1 MEIKV
6 AGDSSLVVKFGNEI
20 DEKINQKVRAFR
32 LAAEKRSIKGIIEY
46 IPTYCTV
53 YVIYDP
59 LVIGTDALIKELEN
73 VAKEANE
80 VELPASNIVEVPVAY
95 GGEYGPDLEN
105 VASAHNLTPKEI
117 IERHCAKDY
126 LVYMLGFTP
135 GFSFCGAL
143 GDDVATPRLKQ
154 PRTR

>member
-105 VASAHNLTPKEI
+105 VASAHNLTP
-117 IERHCAKDY
+117 
-126 LVYMLGFTP
+126 
-135 GFSFCGAL
+135 
-143 GDDVATPRLKQ
+143 
-154 PRTR
+154 